1 MKRLNML
8 KSIKGHN
15 WGASTK
21 LLLTTYK
28 VLVRS
33 LIEYAP
39 LAILKMA
46 PKYQE
51 RLERAAV
58 RIATHWPPGVSTEI
72 YGQLQLERLK
82 DRALKLMDKYLCK
95 GYRTNK
101 LVTDLIDDYNEAA
114 PIIEGLFRRP
124 KNKPVKSI
132 LGAIKEAE
140 TLNCHQLFGQS
151 QQPMQ

>member
-1 MKRLNML
+1 
-8 KSIKGHN
+8 
-15 WGASTK
+15 
-21 LLLTTYK
+21 

-39 LAILKMA
+39 FALLKMA
-46 PKYQE
+46 PTYQE
-51 RLERAAV
+51 RLERVQRAAV
-58 RIATHWPPGVSTEI
+58 RIATHWPPGVSTTEI

-82 DRALKLMDKYLCK
+82 DRAFKLMDKYLCK

-101 LVTDLIDDYNEAA
+101 LVTDLINDYNEAA
-114 PIIEGLFRRP
+114 PIIEGLFCKP
-124 KNKPVKSI
+124 KNKPIKSI
-132 LGAIKEAE
+132 LGAIKEVE